1 MLDLFNSI
9 DASKLALYREEVNYK
24 INTNSCIYKPKM
36 YRLTRTKTRAIK
48 AYINNILS
56 YSFIYS
62 SMLLYALP
70 VLVVKKPS
78 SSLRI
83 YVDYC

>member
-1 MLDLFNSI
+1 
-9 DASKLALYREEVNYK
+9 
-24 INTNSCIYKPKM
+24 M
-36 YRLTRTKTRAIK
+36 YRLTYTKTYAIK

-62 SMLLYALP
+62 SILLYALP
-70 VLVVKKPS
+70 ILVVKKPS

-83 YVDYC
+83 YIDYY